1 MKPIL
6 FDKSATNF
14 TTNGLG
20 RLDCHS
26 CQVTE
31 ERNGQYE
38 LELQISEG
46 TNHADQIEMTSII
59 VVIVPSGLQAFR
71 VYRVTKPLNGVFRVY
86 ANHISYQLSMIPTMP
101 FEVTASA
108 GACQE
113 TLDELLS
120 NAVEPCPF
128 TFTTDVT
135 TVASYKQT
143 TPSSIRSRLGGTE
156 GSVLDQFGGEF
167 EWDNYNVILHKDR
180 GVTTPTVTLRYG
192 KNITDINQEE
202 NISNTITGIV
212 PFWTDNEGNLVTLPE
227 KVVNSPYA
235 SAYPF
240 KRTVPQDFSDDF
252 EEQPTEAQLRSHATA
267 FVTEIGLPVVS
278 IKLSFINLADTEEFK
293 DLMSPLSVR
302 LCDNITVQFEKYG
315 ISTTAKIVK
324 TVYDVLGE
332 RYDSLEIGSLR
343 SNLGTTISDQNAA
356 NVTSITAKFN
366 KVGSEIDNATAWLTS
381 SGGYVVAVKN
391 NDGSWKELL
400 FLDTNDIDT
409 AHNVLRINENGIGFS
424 SNGVS
429 GPYTQA
435 WTLDGRLVIGGTNVP
450 SITVYDNQQNI
461 IFQADAT
468 AMIWNATN
476 SSMDATGVIT
486 MEGANIKDGEIT
498 QTYQRPL
505 YPYKNYLTI
514 KNGTMQYGTIDNYS
528 GNVTVTGEITISPY
542 NSRENMLIRS
552 VSGDLN
558 IDAGNNDL
566 YIRNVDDFFFD
577 GYGTHTGY
585 VTDTETIYHM
595 SDFDL
600 DIETDTLS
608 DVTYDLDI
616 DMNAGTASWNYVTI
630 EYVTWVTATW
640 NNNQTNVCV
649 DPEYARK
656 GIVT

>member
-20 RLDCHS
+20 RLKCHS

-38 LELQISEG
+38 LELQIVEG
-46 TNHADQIEMTSII
+46 TDHADQIEMTSII
-59 VVIVPSGLQAFR
+59 VVKVPSGLQAFR

-293 DLMSPLSVR
+293 DLMSPQSVR

-461 IFQADAT
+461 IFQADAA

-486 MEGANIKDGEIT
+486 MNGAEMTEGSIIQTDSYGGKFKIENGRISVLYNNSEIGYFEVATNSTHQAWFIADVYEVEFFVDRDFAAQVTRNVYINANGFIDIESNSTVNIVANILEVDGIA
-498 QTYQRPL
+498 
-505 YPYKNYLTI
+505 
-514 KNGTMQYGTIDNYS
+514 GD
-528 GNVTVTGEITISPY
+528 TGA
-542 NSRENMLIRS
+542 
-552 VSGDLN
+552 VSYVE
-558 IDAGNNDL
+558 DL
-566 YIRNVDDFFFD
+566 Y
-577 GYGTHTGY
+577 
-585 VTDTETIYHM
+585 TERYT
-595 SDFDL
+595 FA
-600 DIETDTLS
+600 T
-608 DVTYDLDI
+608 DLDI
-616 DMNAGTASWNYVTI
+616 DLNNMYASWNNVTMD
-630 EYVTWVTATW
+630 VATAPI
-640 NNNQTNVCV
+640 TNSFTVH
-649 DPEYARK
+649 K
-656 GIVT
+656 GIITGI